1 MQIPL
6 VGDLHDSLQ
15 QEVLKRGS
23 EVELLNLAIIDGMNA
38 KREKEVR
45 LISDKLVEDLND
57 IIQQSSSI
65 QRQETENLNKQLEQ
79 WQQIIEVEY
88 DNDSKA

>member
-1 MQIPL
+1 
-6 VGDLHDSLQ
+6 
-15 QEVLKRGS
+15 
-23 EVELLNLAIIDGMNA
+23 MNA